1 MKIKSIH
8 ENCGFC
14 KTVPTFDAFFLGA
27 INRGD
32 KIEKNRI
39 KKKISENPEKPRK
52 PLKTK
57 G

>member
-1 MKIKSIH
+1 MKIRSVH
-8 ENCGFC
+8 EKCGFC

-32 KIEKNRI
+32 KIEKNRR

-57 G
+57 V

>member
-1 MKIKSIH
+1 M
-8 ENCGFC
+8 
-14 KTVPTFDAFFLGA
+14 KTVISVKRFQLLTQFFLGA

-32 KIEKNRI
+32 KIEKNRR